1 MRYSSIQL
9 STNNTSGGFY
19 SVDLDVGIL
28 EQEEREAFF
37 RDGYVI
43 SFHKKYSNFT
53 SYNIF
58 FTEAHP
64 YFNAGFIGTAS
75 YDLSLSYDL
84 SDDLYNKYI
93 NNYLFYELLDLF
105 DSKQL
110 QKV

>member
-9 STNNTSGGFY
+9 STNDTSGGFY

-28 EQEEREAFF
+28 EQEEREALF

-43 SFHKKYSNFT
+43 SLHKKYSNFT
-53 SYNIF
+53 SSYNIF

-64 YFNAGFIGTAS
+64 FFNVGVIGTAS
-75 YDLSLSYDL
+75 YDLSDDL
-84 SDDLYNKYI
+84 YNFLYNKYI
-93 NNYLFYELLDLF
+93 NNYLFQELLELF
-105 DSKQL
+105 NYKHL